1 MPSPNNGEIKNGYI
15 YTNLE
20 EGKVYLSYEGSL
32 EDDEGNLL
40 VLDHPMINEYYEYAL
55 KQRILEN
62 LFMAGEEVS
71 QKMQLIETRLRAARN
86 YALTIVNTPNF
97 SEMKKLWE
105 MNRRA
110 QYNKYYDMFKSGQQF

>member
-1 MPSPNNGEIKNGYI
+1 
-15 YTNLE
+15 
-20 EGKVYLSYEGSL
+20 
-32 EDDEGNLL
+32 
-40 VLDHPMINEYYEYAL
+40 MINEYYEYAL

-62 LFMAGEEVS
+62 LFMSGEEVS

-110 QYNKYYDMFKSGQQF
+110 QYNKYYDMFKSGPQF